1 MKTHPISSNDALS
14 CPQAYRLVLPPSPA
28 IGPQLFSSS
37 TTANSNM
44 PALSLSLPPL
54 SSQLAHTTSSQLLS
68 PGSISPSAC
77 ANFRDR
83 TNSLKRKALDNLAIA
98 SAKAIKLTDTLPS
111 LVSQLSDNK
120 VLIDKIGIDV
130 SDEKFADF
138 YDPAIVTILSKLSL
152 SMSGQHKILSN
163 VVSEL
168 EGVKMVISDIQN
180 SIANPPA
187 TVDMSC
193 SPPPPTVQR
202 STTHR

>member
-1 MKTHPISSNDALS
+1 MK
-14 CPQAYRLVLPPSPA
+14 
-28 IGPQLFSSS
+28 IG
-37 TTANSNM
+37 
-44 PALSLSLPPL
+44 
-54 SSQLAHTTSSQLLS
+54 
-68 PGSISPSAC
+68 
-77 ANFRDR
+77 
-83 TNSLKRKALDNLAIA
+83 
-98 SAKAIKLTDTLPS
+98 
-111 LVSQLSDNK
+111 DNK

-138 YDPAIVTILSKLSL
+138 NHPAIVTILSKLSL

-193 SPPPPTVQR
+193 FPPLPQSNAQQRIASGLTIVSVSGSYAPSGAFGVPVASGVSGHSSVHGISALNKRKPLKQAPLGSGADWNNVENRKTRKARKTAAPSQSEMDSECEYQAPPPQ
-202 STTHR
+202 S